1 MVLIALMEKIFEMAR
16 DKASNLKKSPN
27 TFSGALFSNHPNFF
41 KKVEEKPQPPAVRVV
56 FIGAE
61 FEEDKGQSRELL
73 YKMIQAMKLSNDE
86 YSILEIEGKLSDSNS
101 KEKNE
106 KLDEIKGQILA
117 ERPSVVVT
125 LGAFA
130 SNLLLEG
137 QERLSKI
144 HGNFFP
150 RPFSDNFHTQ
160 IVPLF
165 HPSFLL
171 INPGMKKSAWMD
183 MQKIMDFLGK
193 PLA

>member
-1 MVLIALMEKIFEMAR
+1 MEKIFEMAR

-41 KKVEEKPQPPAVRVV
+41 KKVEEKPQPHQVVKVV

-73 YKMIQAMKLSNDE
+73 TKMIQAMKLSNDE
-86 YSILEIEGKLSDSNS
+86 YSILEIEAEKKGKL
-101 KEKNE
+101 E
-106 KLDEIKGQILA
+106 EIKGQILA
-117 ERPSVVVT
+117 EKPSVVIT

-150 RPFSDNFHTQ
+150 RSFSDNFHTQ

>member
-1 MVLIALMEKIFEMAR
+1 MENFFQQAR
-16 DKASNLKKSPN
+16 DLAKRGPS
-27 TFSGALFSNHPNFF
+27 TFSEALFSNPPIFL
-41 KKVEEKPQPPAVRVV
+41 KKVEDLQVNHLV
-56 FIGAE
+56 FFVGAE
-61 FEEDKGQSRELL
+61 FEGDNGASKELL
-73 YKMIQAMKLSNDE
+73 NKMIQAMKLNPQE
-86 YSILEIEGKLSDSNS
+86 FKIIEEGNI
-101 KEKNE
+101 E
-106 KLDEIKGQILA
+106 EIKDQILA

-130 SNLLLEG
+130 SNLLLGG

-150 RPFSDNFHTQ
+150 RSFSDNFHTQ

-183 MQKIMDFLGK
+183 MQKIMDFIGK
-193 PLA
+193 PLT

>member
-1 MVLIALMEKIFEMAR
+1 MEKIFEMAR
-16 DKASNLKKSPN
+16 DKVSNLKKSPN

-41 KKVEEKPQPPAVRVV
+41 KKVEEKPQAPTVKVV

-73 YKMIQAMKLSNDE
+73 NKMIQAMKLSNDE
-86 YSILEIEGKLSDSNS
+86 YSILEIEVEK
-101 KEKNE
+101 KEKLE
-106 KLDEIKGQILA
+106 DIKSQILA
-117 ERPSVVVT
+117 EKPSVVVT

-150 RPFSDNFHTQ
+150 RSFSDNFHTQ

>member
-1 MVLIALMEKIFEMAR
+1 MEKIFEMAR
-16 DKASNLKKSPN
+16 EEASNLKKSAN
-27 TFSGALFSNHPNFF
+27 TFSGALFSNFPNFL
-41 KKVEEKPQPPAVRVV
+41 KKVEEKSQPQAIKVV

-61 FEEDKGQSRELL
+61 FDEDKGQSRELL
-73 YKMIQAMKLSNDE
+73 NRMIQAMKLSNDE
-86 YSILEIEGKLSDSNS
+86 YSILEIEVEKKGKL
-101 KEKNE
+101 E
-106 KLDEIKGQILA
+106 EIKGQILA
-117 ERPSVVVT
+117 EKPSVVIT

-150 RPFSDNFHTQ
+150 RSFSDNFHTQ

>member
-1 MVLIALMEKIFEMAR
+1 MEKIFEMAR
-16 DKASNLKKSPN
+16 EEASNLKKCSN
-27 TFSGALFSNHPNFF
+27 TFSGALFSNPPNFL
-41 KKVEEKPQPPAVRVV
+41 KKVEVKSQPLAIKVL
-56 FIGAE
+56 FIGSE
-61 FEEDKGQSRELL
+61 FDEDNGQSRELL
-73 YKMIQAMKLSNDE
+73 GKMIQAMKLSKE
-86 YSILEIEGKLSDSNS
+86 EFCLLEIGGKLSEFNPE
-101 KEKNE
+101 EKKG
-106 KLDEIKGQILA
+106 KLEEIKGQILNEA
-117 ERPSVVVT
+117 PSVVVT
-125 LGAFA
+125 LGASA

-150 RPFSDNFHTQ
+150 RSFSDNFHTQ